1 MSTQRHRV
9 RMPAWPVS
17 PRPMAPGTTSS
28 VMLPTPFPGWGHSAR
43 TLLLIRLVVPP
54 AVPRFS
60 VTEGSVTPGKRAAKP
75 VRTAGRPPGVVSMT
89 GVVLNRDQLAI
100 NPGLPRSGW
109 GPIVIEWGAIGGDW
123 DTDLGVTAVSV
134 AMAVP
139 GLDRLRL
146 SDEQAGSLAA
156 ALIRQAFEQVA
167 RVPGAARVEAWL
179 WLFGPFASR
188 LHGGIGLEAEAGRAW
203 AWEHGVRLRGSA
215 GANFSPDQ
223 TIYTTSE
230 PFRLLP
236 EIALLAPSGM
246 DPVTIHDTDYGGWPE
261 WIRPFVDGT
270 VAGRTRET
278 YGASLAAYDA
288 GARELG
294 DALREIAK
302 HGQPRPYLKVSGGHV
317 AGAPVP
323 AGPVTAGPVA
333 AGPVAA
339 GPVTAGVCSHR
350 TVPTSGAPVNR
361 SREEPSRWQ

>member
-1 MSTQRHRV
+1 MIAQRHRV
-9 RMPAWPVS
+9 RMPAWPVF
-17 PRPMAPGTTSS
+17 PRLVTPGTAR
-28 VMLPTPFPGWGHSAR
+28 VMLTMPFPGWEHSTR
-43 TLLLIRLVVPP
+43 TLQLIRLLVHAVPQGVPQGVPP
-54 AVPRFS
+54 A
-60 VTEGSVTPGKRAAKP
+60 
-75 VRTAGRPPGVVSMT
+75 RTMPIRRRPSERPGVVATVT
-89 GVVLNRDQLAI
+89 GGVSRRDQLSI
-100 NPGLPRSGW
+100 NPGLPRGGW
-109 GPIVIEWGAIGGDW
+109 GPILIVWEAVVGATG
-123 DTDLGVTAVSV
+123 TDMGVTAVTV
-134 AMAVP
+134 TLAVP
-139 GLDRLRL
+139 GVDRLRL

-179 WLFGPFASR
+179 WLFSPFASR
-188 LHGGIGLEAEAGRAW
+188 LHGGIGLDVEQGRAW

-230 PFRLLP
+230 AFRLLP
-236 EIALLAPSGM
+236 EIALLTPSGM
-246 DPVTIHDTDYGGWPE
+246 DAMEIHGAWHDGWPD
-261 WIRPFVDGT
+261 WIRPYVDGT

-317 AGAPVP
+317 AGAPVA
-323 AGPVTAGPVA
+323 AGHVAAGPVA

-339 GPVTAGVCSHR
+339 GVGSHR
-350 TVPTSGAPVNR
+350 TVPTSGEPVNR
-361 SREEPSRWQ
+361 SREERSRWQ

>member
-1 MSTQRHRV
+1 MIAQRHRV

-17 PRPMAPGTTSS
+17 PRPMAHGVTSR
-28 VMLPTPFPGWGHSAR
+28 VMLTMPFPGWEHSAR
-43 TLLLIRLVVPP
+43 TLLLIRLLVHVVPP
-54 AVPRFS
+54 V
-60 VTEGSVTPGKRAAKP
+60 VTSAKPAAKP
-75 VRTAGRPPGVVSMT
+75 VRSTVRAPGVVT
-89 GVVLNRDQLAI
+89 VTEVIRHRNQLAI

-109 GPIVIEWGAIGGDW
+109 GPFVIEWVSTGDDG

-134 AMAVP
+134 TMAVP
-139 GLDRLRL
+139 GLDRVRL

-179 WLFGPFASR
+179 WLFSPFASR

-236 EIALLAPSGM
+236 EIALLGPSGM

-278 YGASLAAYDA
+278 YGASLAAYGA

-317 AGAPVP
+317 AAVPVA

-333 AGPVAA
+333 AGV
-339 GPVTAGVCSHR
+339 GSHR